1 MHEQTCTVWRLTKA
15 QKLAVMALI
24 LLFSGGCGKGSM
36 DGNSAAATAVLPAP
50 TPPKPVI
57 TVDPNLGLD
66 VRAMTAAAQS
76 YAIHYGVLDDAT
88 INTLKSYPLVIV
100 HPYNANA
107 DRNQIFRIK
116 QGVDPNDNRDNPVV
130 LCYISVGEDS
140 RTYGLS
146 DDALRK
152 DPRFTGDG
160 SGPSID
166 PRGAQASGM
175 SLTGLSLTG
184 TPTNGGFA
192 SYFVND
198 NAVRCKGAPDR
209 IPDINRNF
217 LTRFVNA
224 GDPAWYNTIS
234 TMVMS
239 LETHTPPGLQELLT
253 TQYGRGF
260 GCDGLFLDTID
271 TAAPNR
277 YTSCSDTNQTASEWT
292 AAGFSSFM
300 RHLRSD
306 YPNKVILQ
314 NRGLFYFDPRTAH
327 YQVSARGVI
336 DLGFFESYRLDNDI
350 KTEYVYFH
358 DNKYNSAPKLMAEAG
373 RPDGFK
379 VLSLGYAS
387 GFNSSGQDVAKPN
400 IDIQTLLGKSSFGYQ
415 ELVTDFQ
422 EAHAAGFRHYLT
434 SASVDVPNT
443 FVKNTA
449 DYTDLLPPVWSS
461 TFNATYNPPAP
472 PSPRIGIQKAV
483 STSAGAVR
491 ISWDIALDLNKVS
504 YQLYYK
510 QGTFD
515 FTADPQLISATR
527 MQLSPSIGD
536 GYDQVWK
543 ASDPFM
549 ALETV
554 YPFQATITGLAPGV
568 PYSFLIRARDSV
580 GNEDNNRVVLTATP

>member
-1 MHEQTCTVWRLTKA
+1 MSVHVRTAWRRAVTKP
-15 QKLAVMALI
+15 QMILFLLVLLA
-24 LLFSGGCGKGSM
+24 GGCSKGSL
-36 DGNSAAATAVLPAP
+36 DGNGAPVKPDGP
-50 TPPKPVI
+50 TPGPVI

-88 INTLKSYPLVIV
+88 INILKTYPLVIV

-116 QGVDPNDNRDNPVV
+116 QGGDPDDPRDNPVV

-146 DDALRK
+146 DAALRK
-152 DPRFTGDG
+152 DPRFAGNG

-198 NAVRCKGAPDR
+198 NAVRCKGAPDK

-224 GDPAWYNTIS
+224 GDPAWYNTVS
-234 TMVMS
+234 TMVMNS
-239 LETHTPPGLQELLT
+239 DTNTPPGLQELLT
-253 TQYGRGF
+253 TSRGRGL
-260 GCDGLFLDTID
+260 GCDGVFLDTID

-277 YTSCSDTNQTASEWT
+277 YTNCESSNQTASEWT
-292 AAGFSSFM
+292 AAGFTAFM
-300 RHLRSD
+300 GQLRAD
-306 YPNKVILQ
+306 YPGKVILQ

-350 KTEYVYFH
+350 QAEYVYFH
-358 DNKYNSAPKLMAEAG
+358 DNKYNSAPKLMAEAN
-373 RPDGFK
+373 RPDGFR

-387 GFNSSGQDVAKPN
+387 GFNSQGQDVAKPN
-400 IDIQTLLGKSSFGYQ
+400 IDIQTLLGKSSLGYQ

-434 SASVDVPNT
+434 SANVDFPNN

-472 PSPRIGIQKAV
+472 PAPRIGIQKAV

-491 ISWDIALDLNKVS
+491 ISWDVALDMNKVS

-510 QGTFD
+510 QNAFD
-515 FTADPQLISATR
+515 FTADPQLTTATR
-527 MQLSPSIGD
+527 MQLSASVGD
-536 GYDQVWK
+536 GYDQIWK
-543 ASDPFM
+543 ATDPFM

-554 YPFQATITGLAPGV
+554 YPFQSTITGLTPGTS
-568 PYSFLIRARDSV
+568 YSFLIRARDSV
-580 GNEDNNRVVLTATP
+580 GNEDSNQVVLTATP